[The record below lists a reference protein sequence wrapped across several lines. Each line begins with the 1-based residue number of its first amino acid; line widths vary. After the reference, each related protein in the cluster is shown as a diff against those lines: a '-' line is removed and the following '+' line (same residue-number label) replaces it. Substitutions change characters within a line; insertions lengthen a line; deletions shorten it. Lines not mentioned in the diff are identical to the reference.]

1 MDVNLTDKG
10 EQSEM
15 LCPTKGFEKIWQIL
29 LSVEFSSSTFL

>member
-15 LCPTKGFEKIWQIL
+15 LCPIKGFEKNLANFVIRRVQ
-29 LSVEFSSSTFL
+29 